1 MQNTRQPSELQNLT
15 GVGPKVEQALN
26 RLGLYSF
33 RDLLFHLPARYED
46 RTTLVDIAD
55 LQPGTPQLLQG
66 EITAQSII
74 PGRRMQAVLTFEDL
88 TGAAR
93 IRLFHFSRAYLA
105 TLKSAASVRIF
116 GEPRINQG
124 VTEFIHPEISVF
136 KGDPPPLDD
145 TLTPI
150 YPTTDGLSQPKLRD
164 LIRQALA
171 KGADFYA
178 LDELLDAAHTK
189 HRPALWDA
197 LLALHQPTKGLPASP
212 YVERLAFEELLAH
225 RLLLLTRRD
234 DYIRY
239 QAPCLQST
247 AAEARKQ
254 LITELPFELTEA
266 QQRVLKDID
275 HDLQSGHPMLRL
287 L

>member
-1 MQNTRQPSELQNLT
+1 MQNTRQPSDLQSLT

-124 VTEFIHPEISVF
+124 VTEFIHPEISEI
-136 KGDPPPLDD
+136 PECIP
-145 TLTPI
+145 
-150 YPTTDGLSQPKLRD
+150 SQR
-164 LIRQALA
+164 
-171 KGADFYA
+171 
-178 LDELLDAAHTK
+178 
-189 HRPALWDA
+189 
-197 LLALHQPTKGLPASP
+197 
-212 YVERLAFEELLAH
+212 
-225 RLLLLTRRD
+225 
-234 DYIRY
+234 
-239 QAPCLQST
+239 
-247 AAEARKQ
+247 
-254 LITELPFELTEA
+254 
-266 QQRVLKDID
+266 
-275 HDLQSGHPMLRL
+275 
-287 L
+287 